1 MPKKIFVKEGQIKLL
16 TEYNNPDEVV
26 VDNKVIKYF
35 NNDAITF
42 ILHPLYGFCAD
53 WNTTHAELVDDVI
66 IRYMNIGFN
75 CYKAF
80 EEALDRD
87 FDHEEVVQL
96 IDEFN
101 ALQDE
106 FLSIEHISGRYWKN
120 SDVIAFWVKIPDE
133 NSFNEII
140 DNLNLNIATLR
151 IALEY
156 KVVNANEIYGEPNSA
171 CIFDS
176 EKQEQA
182 KALHLMNASD
192 KVQTD
197 QMQNYLHNRAENQGK
212 KLQYQNK
219 TEEMPMAQWRALHT
233 TSENTEKDK
242 YVIGAEEDGALG
254 NFHLTENRQFIDIDK
269 VNTIVYYVSEVE
281 DENYDDDDDNN
292 ETSTHF
298 EYDIELYDI
307 NDNLLYSIDRLIFD
321 EVWDLLGQE
330 LAVKIS
336 NGEGYTKDNYC
347 YRIEDL
353 LYCNIDD
360 SNVNEVNAQSKK
372 MFEYSDSYVGGDRGY
387 ILTDGIILEF
397 GPNIDHASISRVG
410 NQTIGSF
417 LSLGNIRIGENS
429 IELACEPTYEQ
440 KQQIRRMINHYS
452 DDVLYV
458 DIIQYQGSGM
468 YGNTVTSATYHHP
481 NYNKVMGEI
490 NRYFDEGIK
499 LRGGD
504 CDDDY
509 MFENVQ
515 YEVEPHEVD
524 LSTFKKQPEL
534 NKQIWKNNRT
544 IDSRVRLQL
553 LDIADD
559 FFDSLEVS
567 FVEPI
572 DIILRGSICNYNWST
587 ASDIDLHIVL
597 DFNEIGE
604 NKDLIKDYF
613 DTKKNEWNKNHK
625 GLEIFGFQVE
635 LYVED
640 INEDNVSNGVYSLEK
655 NKWIKE
661 PNQNEVKSIEPESE
675 EIKDLAAQLMT
686 CIDDLIGEF
695 HQSELD
701 SQFEEI
707 QDTLDYIWDFVKA
720 MRKQSL
726 NNEGEYSKGNIIYKI
741 LRRNGYLEEIL
752 QLRNDIYNKL
762 NSIS

>member
-1 MPKKIFVKEGQIKLL
+1 MILK
-16 TEYNNPDEVV
+16 EYNSPDGVYDEMSEENLDMWDRDAIAFYYHPDYGFMAEPNGVHQNMLRALALYIMGYE
-26 VDNKVIKYF
+26 DEADYKRRLTQANSNSEFFRLDSELKYTVQGL
-35 NNDAITF
+35 NNDGA
-42 ILHPLYGFCAD
+42 
-53 WNTTHAELVDDVI
+53 V
-66 IRYMNIGFN
+66 M
-75 CYKAF
+75 
-80 EEALDRD
+80 
-87 FDHEEVVQL
+87 
-96 IDEFN
+96 
-101 ALQDE
+101 
-106 FLSIEHISGRYWKN
+106 GRYWCERG
-120 SDVIAFWVKIPDE
+120 VISFWDGIPDLQTFKIIVKKLHV
-133 NSFNEII
+133 SFDEI
-140 DNLNLNIATLR
+140 R
-151 IALEY
+151 IALEE
-156 KVVNANEIYGEPNSA
+156 EIMLAKDVYQSKSICDGNGIP
-171 CIFDS
+171 FDA
-176 EKQEQA
+176 EMQADA

-192 KVQTD
+192 KVQTY

-269 VNTIVYYVSEVE
+269 VNTIVYYVCEVE

-490 NRYFDEGIK
+490 NRYFDEGIN
-499 LRGGD
+499 LRGGY

-524 LSTFKKQPEL
+524 LSTFKKQSEL
-534 NKQIWKNNRT
+534 NKQIWKNNKT

-597 DFNEIGE
+597 DFNEIGKY
-604 NKDLIKDYF
+604 KDLIKDYF

-625 GLEIFGFQVE
+625 GLEIFGFPVE

-640 INEDNVSNGVYSLEK
+640 INEYNVSNGVYSLEK

-661 PNQNEVKSIEPESE
+661 PNKNEVKSIEPESE
-675 EIKDLAAQLMT
+675 EIQELAAQLMT

-701 SQFEEI
+701 TQFEEI
-707 QDTLDYIWDFVKA
+707 QDTLEYIWSFIKA